1 MSKHTQ
7 PNFDRVASIYRWAE
21 YLSLGPILQ
30 RTRTHFLPA
39 LTNRRQALLLGDG
52 DGRFLARLLQQ
63 QPNLQALAVDT
74 SSAMLQLLR
83 SRCHNNTPRLNTLQ
97 SSALNIDIPPNTDLI
112 VTHFFLDCLT
122 QPEVD
127 ALTTK
132 IAAHTQ
138 SGTLWLLSDF
148 ELPTTPAIRPFAKL
162 YIRALYFAFHILTG
176 LRVHTLPNP
185 QSSLQQSGFTR
196 IARHQKLFGLIY
208 TELWSRI

>member
-1 MSKHTQ
+1 MSMRTQ

-30 RTRTHFLPA
+30 HTRTHFLPA
-39 LTNRRQALLLGDG
+39 LHDRRQALLLGDG

-63 QPNLQALAVDT
+63 QPNLHALAVDT
-74 SSAMLQLLR
+74 SPVMLQLLR
-83 SRCHNNTPRLNTLQ
+83 TRCHNTPRLNTLQ
-97 SSALNIDIPPNTDLI
+97 SSALNIDIPPHTDLI

-127 ALTTK
+127 TLTTK

-138 SGTLWLLSDF
+138 PGTLWLLSDF
-148 ELPTTPAIRPFAKL
+148 AVPTASVIRPFAKL
-162 YIRALYFAFHILTG
+162 YIRALYFAFRILTG
-176 LRVHTLPNP
+176 LRVHTLPNL

>member
-1 MSKHTQ
+1 MKPQ
-7 PNFDRVASIYRWAE
+7 PNFNHIARPYRSLE
-21 YLSLGPILQ
+21 YLTLG
-30 RTRTHFLPA
+30 RTLERCRLHYLPQ
-39 LTNRRQALLLGDG
+39 LTPHKQALILGDG

-63 QPNLQALAVDT
+63 QHNLHALAVDT
-74 SSAMLQLLR
+74 SPAMLQLLR
-83 SRCHNNTPRLNTLQ
+83 TRCNNTPHLNTLQ
-97 SSALNIDIPPNTDLI
+97 SSALNIDIPPHTDLI

-127 ALTTK
+127 TLTTK

-138 SGTLWLLSDF
+138 PGTLWLLSDF
-148 ELPTTPAIRPFAKL
+148 ELPTASAIRPFAKL
-162 YIRALYFAFHILTG
+162 YIRALYFAFGILTG
-176 LRVHTLPNP
+176 LRVQTLPNP